1 MCFPEQSSLYKIHS
15 LIALFLLSIRFI
27 QLTLFFKQKIDQIIM
42 ILLKIDN
49 KLIFQTAEEIMYCNP
64 PLPPNQHHHQ
74 DTSITCTWIFI
85 RKI

>member
-1 MCFPEQSSLYKIHS
+1 M
-15 LIALFLLSIRFI
+15 
-27 QLTLFFKQKIDQIIM
+27 II
-42 ILLKIDN
+42 LKIDN